1 MNCVS
6 GGGCAAVE
14 FPRLGTRRRR
24 VWWGTD
30 TRHAHRRLSRT
41 DRRAYR
47 AGWKTLGSAQCFGTE
62 VAPNT
67 DACVV
72 CGRAP
77 AEAMRVSGRADYR
90 TPADAG
96 QRVQEPLLTG
106 ARGSGGVFRYC
117 VGRNTRR
124 DTGLD

>member
-24 VWWGTD
+24 VWWGTG
-30 TRHAHRRLSRT
+30 TRHADRCLSRT
-41 DRRAYR
+41 DRCAYR
-47 AGWKTLGSAQCFGTE
+47 AGWKTLGYARCFGTE

-72 CGRAP
+72 CSRAP
-77 AEAMRVSGRADYR
+77 AEAMRVSGRAGHR

-96 QRVQEPLLTG
+96 QRVQDPLLTG
-106 ARGSGGVFRYC
+106 ARGSGGGFPILC
-117 VGRNTRR
+117 GA
-124 DTGLD
+124 